1 MQLQFQSST
10 CRCLKSAVREVR
22 NVELTQEVRLSDG
35 MPAIGRILTSRG
47 QIVLRSKEWQG
58 DYLTVSGGLM
68 VWILYAPEDG
78 TSPRCVD
85 AWLPF
90 QLKWELENGDNEGVI
105 RVCPM
110 LRFVDSRSI
119 SARKVMVRA
128 GVAALGE
135 ALIPIQVQSF
145 KPENLPDDIQLLR
158 NTYPVRL
165 QMEAG
170 EKTYLLDE
178 DLQLPT
184 GSVPAERLLAYTVL
198 PQIHEKRVVGDKV
211 ILRGICKL
219 HVLYRCNEG
228 KIHSADPEIPI
239 SQYVQLEGTYGNDA
253 QADAMTGVTSLE
265 LMLNEEMQL
274 RLKCGLVT
282 QYLISDRHLAEVIE
296 DAYSPLREIDL
307 QMEQLKLPS
316 VPEQRAETIQVQQQ
330 VPGVSAD
337 VVDVSFLPDFPRRS
351 RAEDHIMLEFPGQF
365 QLLYYASDGSLQG
378 STVRWENTMQI
389 MADPESRM
397 SFLPQYS
404 GNVQV
409 ISGNDE
415 LILSTQMKVDMDTR
429 LEESIPMISGIEAA
443 EISEMRQDRP
453 SLILCRSGGETL
465 WEIAKRSGST
475 VENITRV
482 NRLEGQPK
490 TNQMLL
496 IPVT

>member
-1 MQLQFQSST
+1 MQLQFQSSS
-10 CRCLKSAVREVR
+10 CRCLKAAAREVR

-58 DYLTVSGGLM
+58 DQITVSGGIM
-68 VWILYAPEDG
+68 VWIIYAPEDG

-85 AWLPF
+85 TWVPF
-90 QLKWELENGDNEGVI
+90 QLKWDLEDGDHDGVI

-135 ALIPIQVQSF
+135 ALTPMQVQIF
-145 KPENLPDDIQLLR
+145 KPENLPEDIQLLR

-170 EKTYLLDE
+170 EKTFLLDE
-178 DLQLPT
+178 DLQLPV
-184 GSVPAERLLAYTVL
+184 GSVLPERLLAYSAL
-198 PQIHEKRVVGDKV
+198 AQMHEKRVAGDKV
-211 ILRGICKL
+211 ILRGTCRL

-228 KIHSADPEIPI
+228 KLHAADIEIPI
-239 SQYVQLEGTYGNDA
+239 AQYVQLEETYSNDA
-253 QADAMTGVTSLE
+253 QADVMTGLTSLE
-265 LMLNEEMQL
+265 LMHNEQMQL
-274 RLKCGLVT
+274 RFKCGLVS
-282 QYLISDRHLAEVIE
+282 QYLITDRYLAEVTE
-296 DAYSPLREIDL
+296 DAYSPRREIEL

-316 VPEQRAETIQVQQQ
+316 LLEQRSEAVQVQQQ
-330 VPGVSAD
+330 VPGVNAD
-337 VVDVSFLPDFPRRS
+337 VVDASFFPDFPRQTRD
-351 RAEDHIMLEFPGQF
+351 EDCMTLEFPGQF
-365 QLLYYASDGSLQG
+365 QLLYYESDGSLQG
-378 STVRWENTMQI
+378 STVRWESTLQM

-397 SFLPQYS
+397 SFSLQPG

-415 LILSTQMKVDMDTR
+415 LILSTQMKVDMYAR
-429 LEESIPMISGIEAA
+429 SEETIPMVSAVEAG
-443 EISEMRQDRP
+443 EMREAEPDRP
-453 SLILCRSGGETL
+453 SLILCRSGEESL
-465 WEIAKRSGST
+465 WNLAKRSTST
-475 VENITRV
+475 VEDIIRV

-490 TNQMLL
+490 NNQILL
-496 IPVT
+496 IPVP